1 MSQFVCLFRALE
13 IALLIDD
20 GGIFMNRKTILI
32 AMVCIMILAA
42 VCSNFMSAI
51 PAMAMERAAMSDN
64 SKPIVMDD
72 QEGEKL
78 VLTCQYPV
86 LSSYAGLNY
95 SFNISVQYSGG
106 KEPKTFDLK
115 ATVPQGFNYTIL
127 PGYGEGSE
135 IRAIRLD
142 PTKSYPESLKLNI
155 TPYIW
160 KVPAPGSYPITFEV
174 SSGDLKE
181 SINLTAIVTANYD
194 MEMSTPDGR
203 LNTEATAG
211 QENTFTIDLTNTG
224 SGDLEKVSI
233 ECLASNRPSGW
244 EVTCNPDKIDLLKSG
259 DSKEIQVTVKPSE
272 KTIAGD
278 YMITIQA
285 EPEGRYAFTNLQIRV
300 TVLTPTIWGWVGVG
314 IVVLV
319 IVALAVIFIR
329 FGRR

>member
-1 MSQFVCLFRALE
+1 MSRKIILMIGVCFFALTVFC
-13 IALLIDD
+13 LNC
-20 GGIFMNRKTILI
+20 IFT
-32 AMVCIMILAA
+32 V
-42 VCSNFMSAI
+42 
-51 PAMAMERAAMSDN
+51 PAMAMQKSGLN
-64 SKPIVMDD
+64 NTVSGLFND
-72 QEGEKL
+72 QSGEKIE
-78 VLTCQYPV
+78 LTCQYPV

-95 SFNISVQYSGG
+95 SFNISLQYSGG
-106 KEPKTFDLK
+106 KDPKTFDLK
-115 ATVPQGFNYTIL
+115 ATVPQGFNYTIT

-142 PTKSYPESLKLNI
+142 PTKSYPENVKLSI

-160 KVPAPGSYPITFEV
+160 KVPAPGSYPIKFEV
-174 SSGDLKE
+174 SSGDLKSTIE
-181 SINLTAIVTANYD
+181 LTAIVTANYE
-194 MEMSTPDGR
+194 MKMSTPDGR

-211 QENTFTIDLTNTG
+211 EEKTFIIKLVNTG
-224 SGDLEKVSI
+224 SGDMEKVNV

-244 EVTCNPDKIDLLKSG
+244 TVTCKPEKIDLFKSG
-259 DSKEIQVTVKPSE
+259 DSKEIQVTVKPSD

-278 YMITIQA
+278 YMMTVQA

-300 TVLTPTIWGWVGVG
+300 TVMTPTIWGWVGVG